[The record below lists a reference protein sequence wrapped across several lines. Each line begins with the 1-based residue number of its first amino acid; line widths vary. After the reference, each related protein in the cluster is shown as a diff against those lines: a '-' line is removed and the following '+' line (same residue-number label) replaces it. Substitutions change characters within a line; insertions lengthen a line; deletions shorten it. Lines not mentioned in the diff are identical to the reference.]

1 MIVKRT
7 KQKSSRYLR
16 VAEIIKKAVSEVLLK
31 NELPLNPNF
40 QFPLSVVSIE
50 MSPDLRIA
58 YVYVSTHENLEKDE
72 IINRLDSCRKYLAKE
87 VNQLISLKFVPK
99 LIYRY
104 DLTIEKYDQIS
115 KLHKSYGV
123 FLTPTRM
130 DSQGVSRDEAMSS
143 GLVPITNAVT
153 AIPEFVDD
161 NSGILV
167 DGEDFEGMA
176 NGIIM
181 LYENPEVFSNL
192 SRNASLRIL
201 VPTKRP
207 SSLPLPLVLAVAI
220 ILNPALGVT
229 YLPVFL
235 RKTPLP
241 SRTG

>member
-58 YVYVSTHENLEKDE
+58 YVYVNTHENLEKDE
-72 IINRLDSCRKYLAKE
+72 IINRLESCRKYLAKE

-115 KLHKSYGV
+115 KLLETKKVKSD
-123 FLTPTRM
+123 LM
-130 DSQGVSRDEAMSS
+130 HDE
-143 GLVPITNAVT
+143 
-153 AIPEFVDD
+153 D
-161 NSGILV
+161 
-167 DGEDFEGMA
+167 
-176 NGIIM
+176 
-181 LYENPEVFSNL
+181 
-192 SRNASLRIL
+192 
-201 VPTKRP
+201 
-207 SSLPLPLVLAVAI
+207 
-220 ILNPALGVT
+220 
-229 YLPVFL
+229 
-235 RKTPLP
+235 
-241 SRTG
+241 

>member
-72 IINRLDSCRKYLAKE
+72 IINRLENCRKYLAKE
-87 VNQLISLKFVPK
+87 VNQLINLKFVPK

-115 KLHKSYGV
+115 KLLETKKVKSD
-123 FLTPTRM
+123 LNH
-130 DSQGVSRDEAMSS
+130 DE
-143 GLVPITNAVT
+143 
-153 AIPEFVDD
+153 D
-161 NSGILV
+161 
-167 DGEDFEGMA
+167 
-176 NGIIM
+176 
-181 LYENPEVFSNL
+181 
-192 SRNASLRIL
+192 
-201 VPTKRP
+201 
-207 SSLPLPLVLAVAI
+207 
-220 ILNPALGVT
+220 
-229 YLPVFL
+229 
-235 RKTPLP
+235 
-241 SRTG
+241 